1 MCIISGNHLIVPI
14 DKEPYLQR
22 IEASESCPLGEK
34 NGPGIFAKGVLVI
47 YSKKDRV
54 LNVESNY
61 QKSCH
66 FFNIILYKTSDMIFG
81 MELLSKGNKIGS
93 VYQGRC
99 VCVY

>member
-1 MCIISGNHLIVPI
+1 M
-14 DKEPYLQR
+14 
-22 IEASESCPLGEK
+22 
-34 NGPGIFAKGVLVI
+34 VI

-99 VCVY
+99 VCVCVLGEGSEWKGASWEGGSTKEDQ